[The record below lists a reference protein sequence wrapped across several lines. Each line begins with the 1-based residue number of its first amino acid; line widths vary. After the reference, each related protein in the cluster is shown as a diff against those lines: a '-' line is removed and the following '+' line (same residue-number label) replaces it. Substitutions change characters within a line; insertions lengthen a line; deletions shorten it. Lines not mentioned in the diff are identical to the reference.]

1 MFLQFVNTHLQF
13 PCTGKREEITSVFI
27 FECMEYNHKYDT
39 TLINSYR
46 GFALFDNEPPSM
58 GHTLVTYCRG
68 VISSIERVSEVGFLN
83 LNCKNLDLKTH
94 MLFFYTN

>member
-1 MFLQFVNTHLQF
+1 MRSEGGPQTDMNLLQWVIPWSHIV
-13 PCTGKREEITSVFI
+13 GE
-27 FECMEYNHKYDT
+27 
-39 TLINSYR
+39 
-46 GFALFDNEPPSM
+46 
-58 GHTLVTYCRG
+58 